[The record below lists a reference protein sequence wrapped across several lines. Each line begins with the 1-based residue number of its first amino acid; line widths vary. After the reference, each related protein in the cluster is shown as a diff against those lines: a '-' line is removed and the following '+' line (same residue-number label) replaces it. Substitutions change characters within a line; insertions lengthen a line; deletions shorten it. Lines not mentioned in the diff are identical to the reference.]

1 MFTLWSDGDILL
13 FLIGKMTRGNQSILW
28 ALDTGGGVHS
38 MFVFMYD
45 FASVAVGLL
54 KELGVDFQH
63 DLSITVRRCRLNNTS
78 G

>member
-1 MFTLWSDGDILL
+1 
-13 FLIGKMTRGNQSILW
+13 
-28 ALDTGGGVHS
+28 
-38 MFVFMYD
+38 MFVFRYD

-54 KELGVDFQH
+54 KELGVDFRH